1 MDITPDFSKL
11 LHSKGC
17 AIAKHGLDV
26 ETVEG
31 FVKEAYRINS
41 RISSLHQE
49 LKDVRRAYLSA
60 TQPRR
65 THNRN
70 ASNQPRALT
79 DRERE
84 EIDANAK
91 SMLRELNSS
100 IGILEDAETLRRKT
114 ETELI
119 LKKHSSGLGVLGA
132 WASGG
137 AVGKKSV
144 DQLNAEAQAEQTAG
158 HRDGV
163 LWYLRKQLESCLRTQ
178 QDMME
183 TRLSREY
190 ELSRSM
196 LSQAGPSLA
205 DFAEFKP
212 MSHVSSDSRE
222 QDNSSAID
230 QGLSAEQIQMFEEGN
245 QDMMTHFDSALD
257 KVKGVEKSL
266 REISELQSLLVTNLA
281 TQSAHIEQLVADSE
295 FTTENVGGGNKEL
308 TKATQRP
315 SAARYTFFAASGLC
329 AFVILWDL
337 II

>member
-1 MDITPDFSKL
+1 MDITPNFSKL
-11 LHSKGC
+11 LQAKGC
-17 AIAKHGLDV
+17 SVAQRGLDL
-26 ETVEG
+26 EAVEG

-41 RISSLHQE
+41 RISSLHRE
-49 LKDVRRAYLSA
+49 LKDVRRSYLSA

-65 THNRN
+65 AHNRDATQQRVLN
-70 ASNQPRALT
+70 

-100 IGILEDAETLRRKT
+100 IGILDDAETLRRKT

-119 LKKHSSGLGVLGA
+119 QKKHSSGLGMLGS

-137 AVGKKSV
+137 AVGNKS
-144 DQLNAEAQAEQTAG
+144 DEQLTAEALAAQTAG

-183 TRLSREY
+183 ARLSREW

-196 LSQAGPSLA
+196 LSQAGPSKA

-212 MSHVSSDSRE
+212 TSHSAMDDSDKG
-222 QDNSSAID
+222 SSAVD

-257 KVKGVEKSL
+257 KVRGVEKSL
-266 REISELQSLLVTNLA
+266 REISELQSLLVSNLA
-281 TQSAHIEQLVADSE
+281 TQSAHIEQLVADSDL
-295 FTTENVGGGNKEL
+295 TTENVGGGNKEL
-308 TKATQRP
+308 KKATERRSTAQ
-315 SAARYTFFAASGLC
+315 YTFYASCGLC
-329 AFVILWDL
+329 AFVIVWDL